1 LKSGFELF
9 RDECKLFSTFSVQK
23 GNQIKKYIIIVR
35 FSALKIDTRLKIS
48 EPTRNGHRNHMSK
61 FF

>member
-9 RDECKLFSTFSVQK
+9 RDECKLFSTFSVQN
-23 GNQIKKYIIIVR
+23 GNPVEKYNTIDH
-35 FSALKIDTRLKIS
+35 FSTLKIITMLKIS